1 MSRGISAIVVIR
13 QALGGDGF
21 VYEILVS
28 KCGSESMPLREDTAS
43 EVTIIA
49 AANRGEAIAA
59 KRGLE
64 EIGFPPKRNRRY
76 NT

>member
-49 AANRGEAIAA
+49 AVLDWLALFETAIWKA
-59 KRGLE
+59 
-64 EIGFPPKRNRRY
+64 
-76 NT
+76 